1 MRLKDFVL
9 LFVMIVSFPLLAV
22 AYTYLIAPAFDS
34 DKYSEHISMS
44 NEEQLIE
51 DNFDPGKKAAYQNA
65 KRYLSYAKDGS
76 GFSAKSIRL
85 ELEAMGYSES
95 EIAYA
100 INKIPEETFVNQIVK
115 MWKSYK
121 EQGQILSKIDAFDR
135 WRPLGFSK
143 KEINE
148 AFKIID
154 KEELK

>member
-1 MRLKDFVL
+1 MRAKDLIL
-9 LFVMIVSFPLLAV
+9 LLILIFMLPLLV
-22 AYTYLIAPAFDS
+22 IIYTYCIAPSFDRS
-34 DKYSEHISMS
+34 NSSEYKTMVDK
-44 NEEQLIE
+44 NRLTE

-76 GFSAKSIRL
+76 GFSAKAIRL
-85 ELEAMGYSES
+85 ELEALGYSEK

-100 INKIPEETFVNQIVK
+100 INKIPESTYINQIVK

-121 EQGQILSKIDAFDR
+121 DQGQKLSKIDALGR